1 MKKILSIISIAFL
14 TIFISP
20 STANAGISV
29 GQMVGSGIIEPPQAP
44 SLEPRTGPIGRDGSY
59 GIVDSNGSVTNIVVC
74 GVYCANGTFG
84 PGGDTAV
91 LQIPNSNSGIW
102 FGPGT
107 TMYDKESNTFTAIN
121 PTSEEIE
128 TTIGDSSTKIFGK
141 RTLTF
146 VSGNVFI
153 DSGGMPQG
161 VIDGWTEDSLA
172 NVSVT
177 SNNIKES
184 LDLGNKKTNQQVRNL
199 IQDSN
204 LLLLNDRVQVLIDLL
219 GSWVK

>member
-20 STANAGISV
+20 STANAGMSV

-84 PGGDTAV
+84 PGGDLAII
-91 LQIPNSNSGIW
+91 QIPNSNSGIW

-107 TMYDKESNTFTAIN
+107 TTYDKESNTFTAVN
-121 PTSEEIE
+121 PTLEEIE
-128 TTIGDSSTKIFGK
+128 TTDGDSSTKIFGK

-153 DSGGMPQG
+153 DSNKTPQR
-161 VIDGWTEDSLA
+161 VIESWTEDSLA
-172 NVSVT
+172 EISVT
-177 SNNIKES
+177 NNNTTEYLNLS
-184 LDLGNKKTNQQVRNL
+184 DRKTNQEIRTL

-204 LLLLNDRVQVLIDLL
+204 LLLLNDRVQTLINLL
-219 GSWVK
+219 GTWIK

>member
-1 MKKILSIISIAFL
+1 MKKITYAL
-14 TIFISP
+14 TVLLFSVFINQS
-20 STANAGISV
+20 ANANMSV
-29 GQMVGSGIIEPPQAP
+29 GQMIASGVIESPQIPSFGST
-44 SLEPRTGPIGRDGSY
+44 TGPIGRDGSY
-59 GIVDSNGSVTNIVVC
+59 AIVDSNGSVTNTVVC

-84 PGGDTAV
+84 PGGDMAV

-107 TMYDKESNTFTAIN
+107 TTYDKESNTFTAIN
-121 PTSEEIE
+121 PISEEIK
-128 TTIGDSSTKIFGK
+128 TTSGNSSTKIFGN

-153 DSGGMPQG
+153 DSSGSPQG
-161 VIDGWTEDSLA
+161 IATGWSEDSLA
-172 NVSVT
+172 SVSVT

-184 LDLGNKKTNQQVRNL
+184 LDLGNKKTSQQVRDL

-204 LLLLNDRVQVLIDLL
+204 LLLLNDRVQVLINLL
-219 GSWVK
+219 GNWVK

>member
-1 MKKILSIISIAFL
+1 MKKIIYGLTVLLLSV
-14 TIFISP
+14 FINQP
-20 STANAGISV
+20 ANANMSV
-29 GQMVGSGIIEPPQAP
+29 GQMVGSGVIEPPSAP
-44 SLEPRTGPIGRDGSY
+44 ASEPRTGPIGRDGSY
-59 GIVDSNGSVTNIVVC
+59 AVVDSNGSVTNTVVC

-84 PGGDTAV
+84 PGGDMAV
-91 LQIPNSNSGIW
+91 LQIPNSYSGIW

-107 TMYDKESNTFTAIN
+107 TMYDKESKTFTATN

-128 TTIGDSSTKIFGK
+128 TTNGDSSTKIFGN

-146 VSGNVFI
+146 TSGNVFI
-153 DSGGMPQG
+153 DSNGNTQG
-161 VIDGWTEDSLA
+161 IIGGWTNNSLA
-172 NVSVT
+172 NISVT

-184 LDLGNKKTNQQVRNL
+184 LDLGNRKTNQQVRDL

-204 LLLLNDRVQVLIDLL
+204 LLLLNDRVQILINLL